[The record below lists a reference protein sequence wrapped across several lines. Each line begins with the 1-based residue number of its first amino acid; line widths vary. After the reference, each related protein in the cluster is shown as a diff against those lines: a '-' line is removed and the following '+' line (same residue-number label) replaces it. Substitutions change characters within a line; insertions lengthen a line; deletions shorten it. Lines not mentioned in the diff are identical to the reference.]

1 MLSILILGTPLEDFS
16 WKIINVKNVEGMIWS
31 TIHCLMFMATIFCLI
46 LFWTDESKNQKIL
59 DILKVYAA
67 GCFSLLVIIVS
78 YIESLAEKT
87 KFGFK
92 DLQLDGSLSLLYK
105 CFLVLNIFIFF
116 YLAKIGGDYISH
128 KFNKS
133 T

>member
-1 MLSILILGTPLEDFS
+1 MLSILILGTPLENFS
-16 WKIINVKNVEGMIWS
+16 WEIINVKNIEEMIWG
-31 TIHCLMFMATIFCLI
+31 IICCLMFMSAIFCI
-46 LFWTDESKNQKIL
+46 VLFWTDEPKNQKIL

-67 GCFSLLVIIVS
+67 GCFSLLVIIVP

-105 CFLVLNIFIFF
+105 CFLVLNIFIF
-116 YLAKIGGDYISH
+116 
-128 KFNKS
+128 
-133 T
+133 